1 MRFWFGWRGGPLP
14 VATLLEPQWLP
25 VWVQT
30 VPPDSSPMP
39 PLLEWWLLSR
49 SPNVSLTTAGDGY
62 PNRCQAWP
70 WSRLSRWL
78 RVESGFPLV
87 EVWVWDTPIVW
98 DLHRLTLHQLG
109 FYAVVKHHDKGS
121 CCQERFALG
130 LQLPRDKSYHYDC
143 RWRRTRVWVIGTTMT
158 SHLKLQVG
166 NRVNWSWWETFNSKV
181 LPQWCTSSKT
191 APPKPSQTI
200 QPTEYH
206 IFKH

>member
-1 MRFWFGWRGGPLP
+1 MPGLTMVKALQVAQSRVRLP
-14 VATLLEPQWLP
+14 SCEG
-25 VWVQT
+25 
-30 VPPDSSPMP
+30 
-39 PLLEWWLLSR
+39 LSVR
-49 SPNVSLTTAGDGY
+49 HPHSV
-62 PNRCQAWP
+62 
-70 WSRLSRWL
+70 
-78 RVESGFPLV
+78 
-87 EVWVWDTPIVW
+87 